1 MKGNKHMETII
12 KMSCRAFALFV
23 LACFAAAAG
32 VLGAESIDE
41 GLNLPGQSDI
51 VNVSPELAASVDLGV
66 HETQTVLGLYNS
78 STHQIRLWYMN
89 NNVHVGTAY
98 PWLVPAGWSPV
109 SAADFNGDGHIDIL
123 FFNPTTRQT
132 RIGYLDGITQLTDDY
147 GPTLPSG
154 WQVVGAADF
163 NQDGHPDFLLLNSHQ
178 TAIWYMNNNIHIGTA
193 SGPTLPA
200 FYGGLV
206 AVSDFNG
213 DGKPDYLLIKTT
225 GLPTLI
231 WYMHNNVHVGSAWGP
246 TIPLPSI
253 AQQAWALAGATDFN
267 RNGTADYLLYRPYT
281 HDTAIWY
288 MRNNVVVG
296 GASGPNIPSGYN
308 LFAP

>member
-1 MKGNKHMETII
+1 METII

-213 DGKPDYLLIKTT
+213 DGNPDYLLFVSYPFYTYCI
-225 GLPTLI
+225 LEP
-231 WYMHNNVHVGSAWGP
+231 NNAACTNHRCLFRIDPPRGWSF
-246 TIPLPSI
+246 
-253 AQQAWALAGATDFN
+253 AGATDFN
-267 RNGTADYLLYRPYT
+267 CDGRGDYLLTNRFNQ
-281 HDTAIWY
+281 TAILY
-288 MRNNVVVG
+288 TNGQGRVG
-296 GASGPNIPSGYN
+296 GPIIPSGWD